1 MLDADGRPRYRIDDQ
16 GSYPRCRGDDPRSR
30 RRRRPLRRDRDLGI
44 LPRQVARAA
53 APDRLP
59 VAQGA
64 DGRLAACAG
73 AADRSAGGLGP
84 DGRRGASMT
93 DTARG
98 GLFRPIVPHQH
109 SRVTYAELFFD
120 LVFVFAVTQISHT
133 LLAHFTPLGVLQVT
147 LLFLAVWWVWV
158 YTSWITNWLNPE
170 LTPVRLLLFS
180 LMLGGLVLSTSIP
193 QAFESRALWFAAA
206 YAAMQVGKTVF
217 LWLSTPRTRNLA
229 RMNAIRITAWLTG
242 SAVFW
247 IAGGVAQGNA
257 RLLLWAVALAIE
269 YLSPAVRFWIPKYG
283 ASEVADWVVEGG
295 HMAERCAGFIIIA
308 LGESIVVT
316 GASFAELAWSFETVA
331 AFASA
336 FIGSLAMWWIYFH
349 RGAEAGSEQ
358 ISRSSEPG
366 RLARLAYT
374 YLHMPIV
381 AGIIVTA
388 VADELVL
395 KHPAGHSD
403 LRTVLS
409 AIGGPLLFL
418 FGTILF
424 KHSFRGFLQL
434 SHGIGIIALCVLA
447 WFAHELS
454 PLMLSILTSAIMI
467 VVAVW
472 ESISLRSKP

>member
-1 MLDADGRPRYRIDDQ
+1 M
-16 GSYPRCRGDDPRSR
+16 
-30 RRRRPLRRDRDLGI
+30 
-44 LPRQVARAA
+44 
-53 APDRLP
+53 
-59 VAQGA
+59 
-64 DGRLAACAG
+64 
-73 AADRSAGGLGP
+73 AADNQ
-84 DGRRGASMT
+84 RGA
-93 DTARG
+93 
-98 GLFRPIVPHQH
+98 LFRVSEPHQH

-133 LLAHFTPLGVLQVT
+133 LLGRLTPLGLAQTT

-170 LTPVRLLLFS
+170 LTPVRILLFA

-193 QAFESRALWFAAA
+193 QAFESRGLWFAAA

-217 LWLSTPRTRNLA
+217 LWLSTPRSRNPA
-229 RMNAIRITAWLTG
+229 RMNAIRITAWLSG
-242 SAVFW
+242 SAIFW
-247 IAGGVAQGNA
+247 IAGGVAQDNA

-283 ASEVADWVVEGG
+283 ASEVADWVVDGG

-316 GASFAELAWSFETVA
+316 GATFAELAWTFETVG
-331 AFASA
+331 AFTSA

-349 RGAEAGSEQ
+349 KGAEAGSEQ

-381 AGIIVTA
+381 AGIIVSA

-395 KHPAGHSD
+395 KHPAGHSGPE
-403 LRTVLS
+403 TVLS

-418 FGTILF
+418 IGTILF
-424 KHSFRGFLQL
+424 KHSIRGFLQL
-434 SHGIGIIALCVLA
+434 SHGVGIIALGILA
-447 WFAHELS
+447 WFAGDLS
-454 PLMLSILTSAIMI
+454 PLTLSILTTAIMI
-467 VVAVW
+467 VVAAW
-472 ESISLRSKP
+472 ESVSLRSDAAGSRSEESQSEATSA